1 MIFRAHL
8 VPSKYPL
15 PAVSKY
21 YFFLLGFLLSSCA
34 TFYEINY
41 EFNQNFEQ
49 GNIERAQSVLNK
61 NKKRLKKKG
70 EFLYYANHG
79 VVSSMLGDL
88 ENSNVQFEKAYLY
101 GEDYRQNALNVA
113 ASFLVNPKLI
123 KYPGE
128 DHEHLL
134 LLYYKALNFL
144 KLGDNEAALVEC
156 RRLNNRLNDLSDK
169 YKSDNKYKRDAFI
182 HNLMGIIYEANGD
195 VNNAFIAYRNA
206 YNIYQEDF
214 QTLFGFSAPDQ
225 LKQDLLRSA
234 YLTGFDEE
242 VRRYEK
248 EFGITYKHQPVP
260 NGELVFFW
268 HNGLGPIK
276 DEWSVNFT
284 VLPGGNGV
292 VTFVNEDFGFNFP
305 FAYNYDEEDDGA
317 KLTDLE
323 VFRVAFPKYVERDMT
338 HSSATLILGNQ
349 RKELELAE
357 DINAIAFKSLE
368 QRMVWEFGKSLLRAA
383 LKKAAEEVVE
393 DEDEGL
399 GLVVGLINAITEQAD
414 TRNWQTVPHSIYY
427 TRMPLEAGQN
437 KVNIQLNREGSNLG
451 KVINF
456 TFTGKKGKTVF
467 HTYQTL
473 Y

>member
-1 MIFRAHL
+1 MSKFHL
-8 VPSKYPL
+8 Y
-15 PAVSKY
+15 
-21 YFFLLGFLLSSCA
+21 FLLTFLLSSCA

-41 EFNQNFEQ
+41 EFNQNFEE
-49 GNIERAQSVLNK
+49 GNIERAQTVLNK

-79 VVSSMLGDL
+79 VVSSMLSDY

-101 GEDYRQNALNVA
+101 GEDYRQNPLNVV
-113 ASFLVNPKLI
+113 ASFLVNPKLV

-134 LLYYKALNFL
+134 LLYYKALNYL
-144 KLGDNEAALVEC
+144 KLGDKEAALVEC
-156 RRLNNRLNDLSDK
+156 RRLNNRLNDLSDR
-169 YKSDNKYKRDAFI
+169 YKSDKKYKRDAFI
-182 HNLMGIIYEANGD
+182 HNLMGIIYEANGEY
-195 VNNAFIAYRNA
+195 NNAFIAYRNA
-206 YNIYQEDF
+206 YDIYQEDF
-214 QTLFGFSAPDQ
+214 TQLFALSAPEQ

-234 YLTGFDEE
+234 HLTGFDDQ
-242 VRRYEK
+242 VRKYER
-248 EFGITYKHQPVP
+248 EFGVKYQHQPSP

-284 VLPGGNGV
+284 VLPGGDGV

-305 FAYNYDEEDDGA
+305 FNYDYDDDEEGGS
-317 KLTDLE
+317 LTDLDF
-323 VFRVAFPKYVERDMT
+323 FRVAFPKYVERPMT
-338 HSSATLILGNQ
+338 HSSAALKLGN
-349 RKELELAE
+349 RKKELELAE

-368 QRMVWEFGKSLLRAA
+368 QRMIWEFGKSLLRAA
-383 LKKAAEEVVE
+383 IKKATEKAAE
-393 DEDEGL
+393 DESEGL

-414 TRNWQTVPHSIYY
+414 TRNWQTIPHSIYY
-427 TRMPLEAGQN
+427 TRMPLNAGEN
-437 KVNIQLNREGSNLG
+437 KVSIQLNREGTTLSKN
-451 KVINF
+451 VDF
-456 TFTGKKGKTVF
+456 TFTGQKGKTVF

>member
-1 MIFRAHL
+1 MAFLKHTYFVAILL
-8 VPSKYPL
+8 VI
-15 PAVSKY
+15 
-21 YFFLLGFLLSSCA
+21 SSCA
-34 TFYEINY
+34 TFYEVNY

-49 GNIERAQSVLNK
+49 GNIEKAQSVLNK

-70 EFLYYANHG
+70 EFLYFANHG
-79 VVSSMLGDL
+79 VVSSMLGDY
-88 ENSNVQFEKAYLY
+88 ENSNIQFENAYLY
-101 GEDYRQNALNVA
+101 GEDYRQNPLNVA
-113 ASFLVNPKLI
+113 ASFLVNPKLV

-134 LLYYKALNFL
+134 LLYYKALNYL
-144 KLGDNEAALVEC
+144 KLGDKEAALVEC

-195 VNNAFIAYRNA
+195 FNNAFIAYRNA
-206 YNIYQEDF
+206 YDIYEEDF
-214 QTLFGFSAPDQ
+214 IELFNLSAPEQ

-242 VRRYEK
+242 LRRFEK
-248 EFGITYKHQPVP
+248 EFGVTYNHQPTP

-276 DEWSVNFT
+276 DEWSINFT
-284 VLPGGNGV
+284 VLPGGDGV

-305 FAYNYDEEDDGA
+305 FIYDYDDDDEGA
-317 KLTDLE
+317 NLTDLDI
-323 VFRVAFPKYVERDMT
+323 FRIAFPKYVERRMT
-338 HSSATLILGNQ
+338 HSSATLIMDNQ
-349 RKELELAE
+349 RKSLELAE

-368 QRMVWEFGKSLLRAA
+368 QRMIWEFGKSLLRAA
-383 LKKAAEEVVE
+383 LKKAAEKVAE

-399 GLVVGLINAITEQAD
+399 GLVVGLINAFTEQAD

-427 TRMPLEAGQN
+427 TRMPLKAGEN
-437 KVNIQLNREGSNLG
+437 KVKIQLNQEGSNLG
-451 KVINF
+451 KLVDF
-456 TFTGKKGKTVF
+456 TFTGQKGKTVF

>member
-1 MIFRAHL
+1 MGVGIT
-8 VPSKYPL
+8 
-15 PAVSKY
+15 
-21 YFFLLGFLLSSCA
+21 LLLLSSCA

-41 EFNQNFEQ
+41 EFNQHFEQ
-49 GNIERAQSVLNK
+49 GNIEKAQSVLNK

-79 VVSSMLGDL
+79 VISSMLGDY
-88 ENSNVQFEKAYLY
+88 ENSNVQFEKAYIY
-101 GEDYRQNALNVA
+101 GEDYRKNYFNEA

-134 LLYYKALNFL
+134 ILYYKALNYL
-144 KLGDNEAALVEC
+144 KANDLEAALVEC
-156 RRLNNRLNDLSDK
+156 RRLNNRLNSLSDK
-169 YKSDNKYKRDAFI
+169 YKSDRKYKRDAFI

-195 VNNAFIAYRNA
+195 YNNAFIAYRNA
-206 YNIYQEDF
+206 YDIYQDDF
-214 QTLFGFSAPDQ
+214 SNLFGLTAPEQ

-234 YLTGFDEE
+234 YLTGFNDQ

-248 EFGITYKHQPVP
+248 EFGVKYEHKPVT

-276 DEWSVNFT
+276 DEWSINFT

-292 VTFVNEDFGFNFP
+292 ITFANEDLGLSFP
-305 FAYNYDEEDDGA
+305 FDYDYDDEEDGA
-317 KLTDLE
+317 RLTDLE
-323 VFRVAFPKYVERDMT
+323 FFRVAFPKYVERPMT
-338 HSSATLILGNQ
+338 HGSATLSLGSV
-349 RKELELAE
+349 RKDLELAE
-357 DINAIAFKSLE
+357 DINAIAFKILE
-368 QRMVWEFGKSLLRAA
+368 QRMVWEMGKSLLRAA
-383 LKKAAEEVVE
+383 LKKAAESAAE

-427 TRMPLEAGQN
+427 TRMPLKAGDNQVKIELKNDGSNFN
-437 KVNIQLNREGSNLG
+437 KVVNF
-451 KVINF
+451 NF
-456 TFTGKKGKTVF
+456 TGRKGKTVF

>member
-1 MIFRAHL
+1 MT
-8 VPSKYPL
+8 
-15 PAVSKY
+15 
-21 YFFLLGFLLSSCA
+21 FLRYTYLITLILFGTSCA

-41 EFNQNFEQ
+41 EFNQNFEE
-49 GNIERAQSVLNK
+49 GNIERAQTVLNK

-79 VVSSMLGDL
+79 VVSSMLKDY

-101 GEDYRQNALNVA
+101 GEDYRQNPLNVA
-113 ASFLVNPKLI
+113 ASFLVNPKLV

-134 LLYYKALNFL
+134 LLYYKALNYL
-144 KLGDNEAALVEC
+144 KLGDKEAALVEC
-156 RRLNNRLNDLSDK
+156 KRLNNRLNDLSDR
-169 YKSDNKYKRDAFI
+169 YKSDKKYKRDAFI
-182 HNLMGIIYEANGD
+182 HNLMGIIYEANGEY
-195 VNNAFIAYRNA
+195 NNAFIAYRNA
-206 YNIYQEDF
+206 YDIYQEDF
-214 QTLFGFSAPDQ
+214 TQLFALSAPEQ

-234 YLTGFDEE
+234 YLTGFDDQ
-242 VRRYEK
+242 VRKYEK
-248 EFGITYKHQPVP
+248 EFGVKYQHQPTP

-284 VLPGGNGV
+284 VLPGGDGV

-305 FAYNYDEEDDGA
+305 FAYDYDEEEEGGS
-317 KLTDLE
+317 LTDLE
-323 VFRVAFPKYVERDMT
+323 FFRVAFPKYVERPMT
-338 HSSATLILGNQ
+338 HSSATLKLGKQ
-349 RKELELAE
+349 KKELELAE

-383 LKKAAEEVVE
+383 LKKATEKAAE
-393 DEDEGL
+393 DESEGL

-414 TRNWQTVPHSIYY
+414 TRNWQTIPHSIYY
-427 TRMPLEAGQN
+427 TRMPLNAGENKVSIQINRSGTSIGKNIDFTFAGQ
-437 KVNIQLNREGSNLG
+437 
-451 KVINF
+451 
-456 TFTGKKGKTVF
+456 KGKTVF

>member
-1 MIFRAHL
+1 MRL
-8 VPSKYPL
+8 TCY
-15 PAVSKY
+15 
-21 YFFLLGFLLSSCA
+21 FLLAILFTSCA
-34 TFYEINY
+34 SFYEINY
-41 EFNQNFEQ
+41 EFNQNFEE

-79 VVSSMLGDL
+79 VVSSMLG
-88 ENSNVQFEKAYLY
+88 EYNNSNIQFEKAYLY
-101 GEDYRQNALNVA
+101 GEDYRQNPLNVA
-113 ASFLVNPKLI
+113 ASFLVNPKLV
-123 KYPGE
+123 KYHGE

-144 KLGDNEAALVEC
+144 KLGDKQAALVEC

-169 YKSDNKYKRDAFI
+169 YSSDNKYKRDAFV
-182 HNLMGIIYEANGD
+182 HNMMGIIYEANGEY
-195 VNNAFIAYRNA
+195 NNAFIAYRNA
-206 YNIYQEDF
+206 YEIYQDDF
-214 QTLFGFSAPDQ
+214 TRLFGLSAPEQ

-234 YLTGFDEE
+234 YLTGFDDE
-242 VRRYEK
+242 VRRFEQ
-248 EFGITYKHQPVP
+248 EFGITYQHRPVD

-268 HNGLGPIK
+268 HNGLGPVK

-284 VLPGGNGV
+284 VLPGGDGV

-305 FAYNYDEEDDGA
+305 FPYDYDDEDDGA

-323 VFRVAFPKYVERDMT
+323 FFRVAFPKYVERRKT
-338 HSSATLILGNQ
+338 HSDAILMLDNQ
-349 RKELELAE
+349 RKPLELAE
-357 DINAIAFKSLE
+357 DINAIAFKGLE
-368 QRMVWEFGKSLLRAA
+368 QRMVWEFSKSLLRAA
-383 LKKAAEEVVE
+383 LKKAAEKVAEE
-393 DEDEGL
+393 EDEGL

-427 TRMPLEAGQN
+427 TRMPLKAGEN
-437 KVNIQLNREGSNLG
+437 KVKIQLNQEGTNFG
-451 KVINF
+451 KVVDF
-456 TFTGKKGKTVF
+456 TFTGQKGKTVF